1 VGKDSPARAASF
13 DCDQPSLFG
22 GVKILTWVFAFIVVT
37 RLVLA
42 WQAGHANIVIV
53 TDLLFAVAVGFG
65 FGNGAVFKLVAQYFP
80 KNTGLVSGV
89 VGCAGGLGGFSRRW

>member
-1 VGKDSPARAASF
+1 M
-13 DCDQPSLFG
+13 
-22 GVKILTWVFAFIVVT
+22 LTWVFAFIVVT

-65 FGNGAVFKLVAQYFP
+65 FGNGAIFKLVPQYFP
-80 KNTGLVSGV
+80 KKCAIILVS
-89 VGCAGGLGGFSRRW
+89 